1 MRRSRKNRLGHI
13 GHELNLVPYLDIMVN
28 LVLFMLVTIT
38 SFLSFTILNASIP
51 QIAPDSA
58 QVEEKMKK
66 EELLL
71 VVRVTADGYRVDPS
85 VQGGAAIA
93 KKSLPKKDDAYDTA
107 SLHAMMLTLKDRFK
121 DEEKVLIIAEPTIE
135 YETII
140 KTMDAVREFKVP
152 PEVMEKDPTA
162 GLLFPEVTLSIL

>member
-1 MRRSRKNRLGHI
+1 MRRGRRNRLAHV

-71 VVRVTADGYRVDPS
+71 VVRVLKEGYRVDPS
-85 VQGGAAIA
+85 VQGGAAIE
-93 KKSLPKKDDAYDTA
+93 KKTLPKKDEKTYDVA
-107 SLHAMMLTLKDRFK
+107 ALREIMVALKTRFK
-121 DEEKVLIIAEPTIE
+121 EENKVLIVADPMIN
-135 YETII
+135 YEAII
-140 KTMDAVREFKVP
+140 QTMDSVRESKP
-152 PEVMEKDPTA
+152 GEED
-162 GLLFPEVTLSIL
+162 LFPEVTLSIL

>member
-1 MRRSRKNRLGHI
+1 MRRGRRHHRGVV
-13 GHELNLVPYLDIMVN
+13 GQELNLVPYLDVMVN

-58 QVEEKMKK
+58 QVEEKHKK

-71 VVRVTADGYRVDPS
+71 VVRVLGDAYRVDPS
-85 VQGGAAIA
+85 VQGGASIGQRRF
-93 KKSLPKKDDAYDTA
+93 PKKGDLYDVD
-107 SLHAMMLTLKDRFK
+107 SLRNMMVELKQRFK
-121 DEEKVLIIAEPTIE
+121 DEEKVMIVAEPAIN

-140 KTMDAVREFKVP
+140 KTMDAVRETEP
-152 PEVMEKDPTA
+152 SLEN
-162 GLLFPEVTLSIL
+162 LFPEVTLSIL

>member
-1 MRRSRKNRLGHI
+1 MRRGRRHRLGHV
-13 GHELNLVPYLDIMVN
+13 GQELNLVPYLDIMVN

-71 VVRVTADGYRVDPS
+71 VVRVLKDGYRVDPS
-85 VQGGAAIA
+85 VQGGAAIE
-93 KKSLPKKDDAYDTA
+93 KRTLPKKEDKYDVE
-107 SLHAMMLTLKDRFK
+107 SLREFMVGLKNRFK
-121 DEEKVLIIAEPTIE
+121 DENKVLIVADPNIN
-135 YETII
+135 YESII
-140 KTMDAVREFKVP
+140 VTMDSVRETEP
-152 PEVMEKDPTA
+152 ALEN
-162 GLLFPEVTLSIL
+162 LFPEVTLSIL

>member
-1 MRRSRKNRLGHI
+1 MRRGRRHHRGVV
-13 GHELNLVPYLDIMVN
+13 GQELNLVPYLDIMVN

-51 QIAPDSA
+51 QIAPDAA
-58 QVEEKMKK
+58 QVIEQQKK

-71 VVRVTADGYRVDPS
+71 VVRVMKDKYRIDPS

-93 KKSLPKKDDAYDTA
+93 KRELPVKDGNYDVESLRQFMTE
-107 SLHAMMLTLKDRFK
+107 LKARFK
-121 DEEKVLIIAEPTIE
+121 DEDKVLIVAEPSIN

-140 KTMDAVREFKVP
+140 KTMDSVRETEP
-152 PEVMEKDPTA
+152 SLED
-162 GLLFPEVTLSIL
+162 LFPVVTLSIL

>member
-1 MRRSRKNRLGHI
+1 MRRGRKNRLAHVGQ
-13 GHELNLVPYLDIMVN
+13 ELNLVPYLDIMVN

-71 VVRVTADGYRVDPS
+71 VIRVLKEGYRVDPS
-85 VQGGAAIA
+85 VQGGAPIE
-93 KKSLPKKDDAYDTA
+93 KKTLPKKDEKTYDVTA
-107 SLHAMMLTLKDRFK
+107 LREMMVALKSRFK
-121 DEEKVLIIAEPTIE
+121 EENKVLIVADPLVN

-140 KTMDAVREFKVP
+140 QTMDSVRETKP
-152 PEVMEKDPTA
+152 GEED
-162 GLLFPEVTLSIL
+162 LFAEVTLSIL

>member
-1 MRRSRKNRLGHI
+1 MRRGRRHHRGVV
-13 GHELNLVPYLDIMVN
+13 GQELNLVPYLDIMVN

-58 QVEEKMKK
+58 QVEEKMKN

-71 VVRVTADGYRVDPS
+71 VVRVLKDKYRVDPS
-85 VQGGAAIA
+85 VQGGAPIA
-93 KKSLPKKDDAYDTA
+93 KRELPVKDGNYDVEA
-107 SLHAMMLTLKDRFK
+107 LRQFMIELKARFK
-121 DEEKVLIIAEPTIE
+121 EEDKVLIVAEPSIN

-140 KTMDAVREFKVP
+140 KTMDSVRETEP
-152 PEVMEKDPTA
+152 SLED
-162 GLLFPEVTLSIL
+162 LFPVVTLSIL